1 MNHFF
6 FPYSAAPVS
15 FHKKESQMKDYSY
28 QHNFESGNTGAVG
41 YFFEHCSS
49 LSTNDSCLTVLSF
62 APLSLR
68 RKFFSTGES
77 SHQTTHGWISL
88 CVWLCGWRGEGEP
101 VACVVNCRYF
111 QWSLTWG
118 NLTLSLDP
126 VWVMLDNVVY
136 VCVCVY
142 IRRMNVIEFILL
154 REGQLCSFAVQ
165 GKHLTLIALCWH
177 LCCD

>member
-1 MNHFF
+1 MNYFF
-6 FPYSAAPVS
+6 SIFSCPI
-15 FHKKESQMKDYSY
+15 FFSQKRKPNEGLYSY
-28 QHNFESGNTGAVG
+28 QHNLESGKTCAVG

-49 LSTNDSCLTVLSF
+49 LSTNDSCLTILSF
-62 APLSLR
+62 APPSLK
-68 RKFFSTGES
+68 RKFFSIGES

-101 VACVVNCRYF
+101 VACVVNSRYF

-136 VCVCVY
+136 VCVY

-177 LCCD
+177 LRRD